1 MRVSTLKYVLFSIII
16 CSFEYGKNELYYVNE
31 RTICFERNI
40 INFSNNRIL
49 ADGDSQF
56 NLHEFY
62 ESTSSV
68 ENQVN
73 DHDNDDEKNIS
84 IRNTVDSHVKKNK
97 KSKKSLYSKNVDK
110 KRKNLIHGHHKEIE
124 EIEETEKE
132 IDNTNNNK
140 LAIVPIENNSVSE
153 EEDFEEL
160 ENEGN
165 IVVSEDYEIN
175 SSIEDELN
183 DKLELNKMVNGL
195 ITKVVFL
202 NMLVFA
208 LSVNEWIEIGLII
221 MSVALS
227 FEIFYRFYQYLKLRF
242 KVYKRSL
249 KKKESPQ
256 KKTSNE

>member
-1 MRVSTLKYVLFSIII
+1 MRVSILKYALFSIFI
-16 CSFEYGKNELYYVNE
+16 CSFEYGKNEL
-31 RTICFERNI
+31 CLERNI
-40 INFSNNRIL
+40 INIRNNRIL
-49 ADGDSQF
+49 SDGDNQF

-110 KRKNLIHGHHKEIE
+110 KRKKLIHGHHKEIKEIEEIE

-153 EEDFEEL
+153 EL

-165 IVVSEDYEIN
+165 IVVSEHYEIN

-227 FEIFYRFYQYLKLRF
+227 FEIFFRFYQYLKLRF

-249 KKKESPQ
+249 KKKESPK

>member
-1 MRVSTLKYVLFSIII
+1 MRVSILKYALFSIFI
-16 CSFEYGKNELYYVNE
+16 CSFEYGKNEL
-31 RTICFERNI
+31 CLERNI
-40 INFSNNRIL
+40 INIRNNRIL
-49 ADGDSQF
+49 SDGDNQF

-97 KSKKSLYSKNVDK
+97 KSEKSLYSKNVDK
-110 KRKNLIHGHHKEIE
+110 KRKKLIHGHHKEIE

-160 ENEGN
+160 KNEGN

-249 KKKESPQ
+249 KKKESPK

>member
-1 MRVSTLKYVLFSIII
+1 LQ
-16 CSFEYGKNELYYVNE
+16 ELYYVNE

-110 KRKNLIHGHHKEIE
+110 KRKNLIHGDHKEIE
-124 EIEETEKE
+124 EIEETKKVV
-132 IDNTNNNK
+132 DNINNNK
-140 LAIVPIENNSVSE
+140 LAIAPIENNSLSE
-153 EEDFEEL
+153 EEDFKEL

-165 IVVSEDYEIN
+165 IVVSEDYESD

-183 DKLELNKMVNGL
+183 DKLELKKMVNGL
-195 ITKVVFL
+195 MRKVIFL
-202 NMLVFA
+202 NMIFFA
-208 LSVNEWIEIGLII
+208 LSMNEWVEIILII
-221 MSVALS
+221 MTVALS
-227 FEIFYRFYQYLKLRF
+227 FEIFFRLYQYLKLCF

-249 KKKESPQ
+249 KKKESPK

>member
-1 MRVSTLKYVLFSIII
+1 MRVSILKYALFSIFI
-16 CSFEYGKNELYYVNE
+16 CSFEYGKNEL
-31 RTICFERNI
+31 CLERNI
-40 INFSNNRIL
+40 INIRNNRIL
-49 ADGDSQF
+49 SDGDNQF

-110 KRKNLIHGHHKEIE
+110 KRKKLIHGHHKEIKEIKEIEEIE

-153 EEDFEEL
+153 EL

-165 IVVSEDYEIN
+165 IVVSEHYEIN

-227 FEIFYRFYQYLKLRF
+227 FEIFFRFYQYLKLRF

-249 KKKESPQ
+249 KKKESPK